1 MQRCGHHTGYAV
13 VWQRVTLDREHS
25 SGTFDVRFESNPY
38 GFPGGLTKARGRGR
52 EMGSRDETSVGRS
65 RSAPLR
71 HSADPCLYERGP
83 PRDDAA

>member
-38 GFPGGLTKARGRGR
+38 GFPGGLTKAR
-52 EMGSRDETSVGRS
+52 
-65 RSAPLR
+65 
-71 HSADPCLYERGP
+71 ERGS
-83 PRDDAA
+83 